1 MFGKNYQKV
10 LTPEAAL
17 CDSSLNMLLLGHKP
31 NILNIMARQ
40 KGIIKLEGTIGD
52 VSFYKSKDGY
62 LAREKGGVDADRIK
76 NDPAFQ
82 RTRENGSEF
91 GRAGKAGKLIRTA
104 FRPLLL
110 KTSDSKITSRLTKQL
125 MAVIQSDQTNVRGER
140 VVSEGNLELIQG
152 FDFNANGRLEATL
165 YAPYEV
171 AFDRAAGSASINVP
185 EFIPANSLAY
195 PQGATHLKMV
205 AAVSEVNFGS
215 DEFTYNMAES
225 AELEISNA
233 AAGPVQLDLAI
244 NANTQELLLI
254 VFGIDFYQSVNG
266 QMYAMKNGSYNCLS
280 LVEVDKLVV
289 VEN

>member
-1 MFGKNYQKV
+1 
-10 LTPEAAL
+10 
-17 CDSSLNMLLLGHKP
+17 
-31 NILNIMARQ
+31 MARQ

-76 NDPAFQ
+76 NDPAFA

-110 KTSDSKITSRLTKQL
+110 KTSDSKVTSRLTKQL
-125 MAVIQSDQTNVRGER
+125 MAVLQSDVDNPRGER
-140 VVSEGNLELIQG
+140 KVDNGNLELIQG
-152 FDFNANGRLEATL
+152 FDFNSEGRLEATL
-165 YAPYEV
+165 YAPYDV
-171 AFDRAAGSASINVP
+171 TFDRAAGSASIDIP

-205 AAVSEVNFGS
+205 AAVSEVNFDN
-215 DEFTYNMAES
+215 DEFTYNMVES
-225 AELEISNA
+225 AEVEITNVA
-233 AAGPVQLDLAI
+233 TGPLKLDLAF
-244 NANTQELLLI
+244 NADSEELLLI

-266 QMYAMKNGSYNCLS
+266 QMYAMKNGGYNCLA
-280 LVEVDKLVV
+280 LVEVDKFVQV
-289 VEN
+289 QQN

>member
-1 MFGKNYQKV
+1 
-10 LTPEAAL
+10 
-17 CDSSLNMLLLGHKP
+17 
-31 NILNIMARQ
+31 MARQ

-52 VSFYKSKDGY
+52 ISFYKSKDGY
-62 LAREKGGVDADRIK
+62 LAREKSGIDADRIK

-104 FRPLLL
+104 FRSLLL

-125 MAVIQSDQTNVRGER
+125 MTVLQSDQTNIRGER
-140 VVSEGNLELIQG
+140 VVPEGNLELIQG
-152 FDFNANGRLEATL
+152 FNFNAEGRLEATL

-185 EFIPANSLAY
+185 EFIPSNSLGY

-205 AAVSEVNFGS
+205 AAVSEVNFSS
-215 DEFTYNMAES
+215 DEFTYSMAES
-225 AELEISNA
+225 AELEISNEVV
-233 AAGPVQLDLAI
+233 GPVQLELAI
-244 NANTQELLLI
+244 NANTEEILLI

-266 QMYAMKNGSYNCLS
+266 QMYAMKNGGYNCLA
-280 LVEVDKLVV
+280 LVEIDKPAA

>member
-1 MFGKNYQKV
+1 
-10 LTPEAAL
+10 
-17 CDSSLNMLLLGHKP
+17 
-31 NILNIMARQ
+31 MARQ
-40 KGIIKLEGTIGD
+40 KGIIKLAGTIGD

-110 KTSDSKITSRLTKQL
+110 KTSDSRVTSRLTKQL
-125 MAVIQSDQTNVRGER
+125 MTVIQSDGDNVRGER
-140 VVSEGNLELIQG
+140 KVESGNLEIIQG
-152 FDFNANGRLEATL
+152 FEFNGAGRLQATI

-171 AFDRAAGSASINVP
+171 TLDRVAGTASIDLP
-185 EFIPANSLAY
+185 EFIPSNSLAF

-205 AAVSEVNFGS
+205 AAVSEVNFEN

-233 AAGPVQLDLAI
+233 PAGPLQLELAF
-244 NANTQELLLI
+244 NANSPEILMIT
-254 VFGIDFYQSVNG
+254 FGIDFYQSVNG
-266 QMYAMKNGSYNCLS
+266 ELYAMKNGGFNCLA
-280 LVEVDKLVV
+280 LVEVDKPAL

>member
-1 MFGKNYQKV
+1 
-10 LTPEAAL
+10 
-17 CDSSLNMLLLGHKP
+17 
-31 NILNIMARQ
+31 MARQ

-62 LAREKGGVDADRIK
+62 LAREKGGVDGDRIK

-110 KTSDSKITSRLTKQL
+110 KTSDSKVTSRLTKQL
-125 MAVIQSDQTNVRGER
+125 MTVLQSDPDHPRGER
-140 VVSEGNLELIQG
+140 KVDNGNLELIQG
-152 FDFNANGRLEATL
+152 FDFNAAGRLEATL
-165 YAPYEV
+165 YAPYDV
-171 AFDRAAGSASINVP
+171 TFDRAGGTASVDIP

-205 AAVSEVNFGS
+205 AAVSEVNFDN
-215 DEFTYNMAES
+215 DEFTYNMVES
-225 AELEISNA
+225 AEVEITNA
-233 AAGPVQLDLAI
+233 VTGPLKLDVAY
-244 NANTQELLLI
+244 NAESQELLMI

-266 QMYAMKNGSYNCLS
+266 QMYLMKNGGYNCLA
-280 LVEVDKLVV
+280 LVEVDKFIQLQQ
-289 VEN
+289 N